1 MEIMSHPTI
10 IIICIFNHSRAWS
23 LTKAIKSQK
32 MSYVIFEP
40 SLNVSSPSCR
50 FPNTLRSLV
59 EDSLAFLPSLA
70 SGARRSKTGDCNA
83 APPLL
88 CVFLNT
94 AAAVGARLPTKTHAA
109 IPLLLLC
116 IPTHGKSERAVA
128 DEDEPAID
136 KMTQILASINT
147 LGLEMNRQ
155 VI

>member
-1 MEIMSHPTI
+1 MVID
-10 IIICIFNHSRAWS
+10 
-23 LTKAIKSQK
+23 KSYQIPK
-32 MSYVIFEP
+32 SVLCYIEP
-40 SLNVSSPSCR
+40 SSNVSSPSCR

>member
-1 MEIMSHPTI
+1 MFPLHPAA
-10 IIICIFNHSRAWS
+10 R
-23 LTKAIKSQK
+23 L
-32 MSYVIFEP
+32 
-40 SLNVSSPSCR
+40 
-50 FPNTLRSLV
+50 PNTLRSLV